1 MLTGIWF
8 FADRPIPDLD
18 AVMETLGRRMGL
30 AVESTHDD
38 DGALLR
44 ADVPMI
50 RELLMFWDPRPDRIE
65 VHCPMPGHP
74 FLWVHLNAVMEDFG
88 GRIADTA
95 SPWRSELDKRP
106 LDRPWAEL
114 TRHQRFILRLPTIG
128 RWRPLD
134 FLAVRDR

>member
-1 MLTGIWF
+1 MLTGTWF
-8 FADRPIPDLD
+8 FPDRQIPDLD
-18 AVMETLGRRMGL
+18 AVIAALSARMGL
-30 AVESTHDD
+30 AVECIHDD

-50 RELLMFWDPRPDRIE
+50 KEILFFWDPQPDRIE
-65 VHCPMPGHP
+65 VHSPVPGHP

-88 GRIADTA
+88 GRISDTA
-95 SPWRSELDKRP
+95 SPWRSELDKSA

-114 TRHQRFILRLPTIG
+114 SKRQRFILRLPTIG

-134 FLAVRDR
+134 RLATRER